1 MSTKATQLNSSA
13 ETKLNSFLAQTYLVM
28 ALGFVVTGLVASATS
43 NNLELILRISLNPW
57 IAFGLFIVQI
67 TVVAMLSAAVK
78 RLSSIAAF
86 FFFLLYAALTGLTF
100 SSIFLD

>member
-1 MSTKATQLNSSA
+1 MSTKATQLNSSS

-57 IAFGLFIVQI
+57 IAFGLFIIQI
-67 TVVAMLSAAVK
+67 AVVGLLSAAAMRMS
-78 RLSSIAAF
+78 RLWQVC
-86 FFFLLYAALTGLTF
+86 FLSYILL
-100 SSIFLD
+100 